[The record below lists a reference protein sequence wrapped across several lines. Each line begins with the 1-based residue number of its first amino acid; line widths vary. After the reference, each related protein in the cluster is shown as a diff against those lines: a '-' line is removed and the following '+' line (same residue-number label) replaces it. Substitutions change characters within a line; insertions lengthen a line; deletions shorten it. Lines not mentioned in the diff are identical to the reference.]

1 MKIKDCMTLTNV
13 TQEKLSIR
21 ILSKYP
27 NEERMSVEEMKHH
40 KWEYSLLSLGSVD
53 FLKSLPYRI
62 DTVCEGHTVSV
73 LHYCMDRD
81 GHYINYRPNPSED
94 DLKRMF
100 SNVASEIV
108 LYGHDHQRNI
118 CKGNKLYINVDS
130 LGCPA
135 QSRNIA
141 WASVVNITLENIE
154 VQTIDV
160 QYEANLVVDRID
172 QLNYPDAGNIK
183 KYFYGVW

>member
-1 MKIKDCMTLTNV
+1 M
-13 TQEKLSIR
+13 LSQ
-21 ILSKYP
+21 
-27 NEERMSVEEMKHH
+27 N
-40 KWEYSLLSLGSVD
+40 SVD

-81 GHYINYRPNPSED
+81 GHYINYKPNPSEE
-94 DLKRMF
+94 DLKLMF

-108 LYGHDHQRNI
+108 LYGHDHQRNA
-118 CKGNKLYINVDS
+118 CKGDKLYINVGS

-141 WASVVNITLENIE
+141 RAGVVNIEPGNVE
-154 VQTIDV
+154 VQTIDLK
-160 QYEANLVVDRID
+160 YDANLVVDRID
-172 QLNYPDAGNIK
+172 QLNYPDANNIK
-183 KYFYGVW
+183 KFFYGIW